1 MLQYADDTLILIRA
15 TTEDV
20 INLKSTLDSFSAATG
35 LKINYHKSTVVP
47 MQVPESQL
55 RRLLKVLHCQ
65 CADFPQV
72 YLGLPLSNVKL
83 NLAAFAPL
91 IAKVDK
97 QLAGWKA
104 TLLNHAGRLV
114 LLNAV
119 LDGMPAHLMSA
130 LLLPAGTV
138 DALDKRRRA
147 FLWSGQDKVHGSQCL
162 ITWDKVCISKQDGGL
177 GVKQISV
184 QNACLMLKLLH
195 RLHHPAGSSWA
206 TWARRHVDVHTL
218 EGDVQGAHWD
228 AIRFLLPAYRQI
240 TRVAVHDGVATAF
253 WEDCWSGDAPLC
265 SSFPVLYSHVLNHGA
280 TL

>member
-1 MLQYADDTLILIRA
+1 M
-15 TTEDV
+15 
-20 INLKSTLDSFSAATG
+20 
-35 LKINYHKSTVVP
+35 H
-47 MQVPESQL
+47 VPESQL
-55 RRLLKVLHCQ
+55 RRLLKVLQCQ
-65 CADFPQV
+65 RADFPQV

-162 ITWDKVCISKQDGGL
+162 IAWDKVCISKQDGGL

-195 RLHHPAGSSWA
+195 RLHHPTGSSWA

-228 AIRFLLPAYRQI
+228 AIRSLLPAYHQI

-253 WEDCWSGDAPLC
+253 WEDC
-265 SSFPVLYSHVLNHGA
+265 
-280 TL
+280 